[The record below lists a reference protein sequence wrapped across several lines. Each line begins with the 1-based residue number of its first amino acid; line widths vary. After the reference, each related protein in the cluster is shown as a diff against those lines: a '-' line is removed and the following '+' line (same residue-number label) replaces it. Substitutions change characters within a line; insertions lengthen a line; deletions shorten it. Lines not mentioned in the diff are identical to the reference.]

1 MNYAQKALLMIL
13 LLFSLLGAFILGV
26 YLPGSVRLEE
36 KIRQSERLEL
46 ELRELEARRQGL
58 DRVREQV
65 EALSLQLSKIEEQ
78 YPRAI
83 DPVYRSLSEAAR
95 QRQITVLGMRAIE
108 RVGQPDPEI
117 VRLWDIAMEVR
128 SEYKDLGEFLAD
140 VSGLPVLVRIAGL
153 QLERGR
159 GEEGKDQVEVS
170 LNLIAYLSRESDSAA
185 KE

>member
-1 MNYAQKALLMIL
+1 MNYAQKALLVIL
-13 LLFSLLGAFILGV
+13 VLFALLGAFILGV
-26 YLPGSVRLEE
+26 YLPGSARLEE
-36 KIRQSERLEL
+36 KIRQSERLER
-46 ELRELEARRQGL
+46 EVRELEARRLGL

-65 EALSLQLSKIEEQ
+65 EVLSLQLSKIEEQ

-95 QRQITVLGMRAIE
+95 KRQITVLGMRAIE
-108 RVGQPDPEI
+108 QVSQPDPEI

-128 SEYKDLGEFLAD
+128 SEYDDFGEFLAD

-153 QLERGR
+153 HLERGV

-170 LNLIAYLSRESDSAA
+170 LNLTAYLSRGSDSIA